1 MTTTLTLKLIKETP
15 LARWYEDA
23 RGKRQWVPRSVCP
36 HTTKMG
42 DIHQV
47 KIEDWW
53 LAANPFEKKAAKQD
67 ELL

>member
-1 MTTTLTLKLIKETP
+1 MTTVLTLKLIKETA

-53 LAANPFEKKAAKQD
+53 LAENPFDKPDTGTNK
-67 ELL
+67 LL